1 VVQISEERQGEL
13 ESLWYEVVQAVN
25 AGRTNGLVC
34 PECSHPD
41 GLTVEEQAGRVSV
54 SCPNCKRLLEVQ
66 VNTA

>member
-1 VVQISEERQGEL
+1 VVHISEERLAEL
-13 ESLWYEVVQAVN
+13 ESLWYEIVEAVN

-41 GLTVEEQAGRVSV
+41 GLTVEEQNGRATVT
-54 SCPNCKRLLEVQ
+54 CPNCQRVIEVQ